1 MNSSENWQ
9 IRIRDAVHKQLAKL
23 PVKDRKRLVSVIEN
37 LPSNLFAG
45 DIQKMA
51 GEENVWRRRV
61 GSYRIRYEIIV
72 KEKVIYIFL
81 VERRTSK
88 SY

>member
-9 IRIRDAVHKQLAKL
+9 IRIRDAVYNQLAKF
-23 PVKDRKRLVSVIEN
+23 PVKDRGRLVSVIEN
-37 LPSNLFAG
+37 LPSNPFAG
-45 DIQKMA
+45 DIQKMG

-61 GSYRIRYEIIV
+61 GSYRIRYEIMAR
-72 KEKVIYIFL
+72 ERVIYIFI